1 MKVLKR
7 LPLLLGCWTLLY
19 LNFVSVSTG
28 LKGEGQRSA
37 GRPGTHTNADRSG
50 STASLMVGNYGATG
64 GKSSSGARITRIRT
78 GPPLIKGESS
88 KAHSVTSVT
97 SAKRTASWGDS
108 RSAAPISLGRREA
121 ARSWVPGD
129 GRPASGRASA
139 PAALSTHPG
148 KNAAAQTN
156 GKVGARTVPAVGRTA
171 QAGAMTAQRGFSPV
185 AQRSSKV
192 LSKTVKDLPKHP
204 LVTPHDYMLSLYWSL
219 STGEV
224 NSSVLHEAGLANTIT
239 SFVDKGQGMRNCNT
253 HCCEMQG

>member
-7 LPLLLGCWTLLY
+7 LPLLFGCWTLLY

-28 LKGEGQRSA
+28 LTGEGQRSA
-37 GRPGTHTNADRSG
+37 VRPGTHTNADRSG

-88 KAHSVTSVT
+88 KAHSITSVT
-97 SAKRTASWGDS
+97 SAKIAATWGDS
-108 RSAAPISLGRREA
+108 RSAAPINLGRREA

-129 GRPASGRASA
+129 GSRPASGGASA
-139 PAALSTHPG
+139 LAALSTHLG
-148 KNAAAQTN
+148 KNAPAQTN
-156 GKVGARTVPAVGRTA
+156 GKAGVRTVPAAGRTG
-171 QAGAMTAQRGFSPV
+171 QASALNAQRGFSPV

-224 NSSVLHEAGLANTIT
+224 NTSVLHEAGLANTIT
-239 SFVDKGQGMRNCNT
+239 SFVDKGQGMRKRN
-253 HCCEMQG
+253 